1 MVTVAFWNRRTGRP
15 RALSEWNRAHRR
27 RAESI
32 AHAALR
38 GVGIVA
44 EWHVQP
50 VNITLAFRRPLTP
63 AEALALPPH
72 PNQGIVI
79 A

>member
-1 MVTVAFWNRRTGRP
+1 MVTVAFWNRQTRRP
-15 RALSEWNRAHRR
+15 RDLSDWNRADRR

-32 AHAALR
+32 AQSALR
-38 GVGIVA
+38 GVGVA
-44 EWHVQP
+44 TEWHVQP
-50 VNITLAFRRPLTP
+50 VNIVHAFRRPLTP